1 MSGVIYLAGDGSP
14 NCCMYCKLQMIE
26 VLWHLDKCQQMCRQ
40 SGREKMELRSVIY
53 EWAIWWSIHTC
64 DSPAAYSAACYP
76 DVRRFT
82 ARLTARLTHVSP
94 DTCLTLACGSP
105 LTI

>member
-1 MSGVIYLAGDGSP
+1 
-14 NCCMYCKLQMIE
+14 
-26 VLWHLDKCQQMCRQ
+26 MCRQ

-53 EWAIWWSIHTC
+53 GWAIWWSIYTC
-64 DSPAAYSAACYP
+64 GSPAAYSAACYP

-82 ARLTARLTHVSP
+82 ARLIVHLTHVSP

-105 LTI
+105 LTYNQLRYYVKKDVMDDKSVGTRDDMVARV